1 MLVHGFP
8 FLDDPNILR
17 PGPNGK
23 TGSVVL
29 SYGECMIRITH
40 AIAIAEQELKEAF
53 LRASGPGGQNVNKLE
68 TAVQLR
74 FAAMASP
81 NLPDAVKQRL
91 VALAGRRMTQGGELI
106 ITAERHRMREA
117 NREEARQKLIA
128 LLRKAAL
135 PPPPPRKATKPTL
148 GSKVRR
154 LESKTRRGAV
164 KRLRHGAIDD

>member
-1 MLVHGFP
+1 
-8 FLDDPNILR
+8 
-17 PGPNGK
+17 
-23 TGSVVL
+23 
-29 SYGECMIRITH
+29 MIRVTP

-81 NLPDAVKQRL
+81 NLPDAMKQRL
-91 VALAGRRMTQGGELI
+91 LALAGRRMTQDGVLI
-106 ITAERHRMREA
+106 ITSERHRMREA
-117 NREEARQKLIA
+117 NREDARQKLIA

-135 PPPPPRKATKPTL
+135 PPPPPRKVTKPTF

-154 LESKTRRGAV
+154 LEAKTRRGTV
-164 KRLRHGAIDD
+164 KRLRGGPNED

>member
-1 MLVHGFP
+1 
-8 FLDDPNILR
+8 
-17 PGPNGK
+17 
-23 TGSVVL
+23 
-29 SYGECMIRITH
+29 MIRITP

-74 FAAMASP
+74 FAAMASS

-91 VALAGRRMTQGGELI
+91 VALAGRRMTQDGVLI
-106 ITAERHRMREA
+106 ITSERHRMREA
-117 NREEARQKLIA
+117 NREDARQKLVA

-148 GSKVRR
+148 GSKTRR

-164 KRLRHGAIDD
+164 KRLRGGAIDD

>member
-1 MLVHGFP
+1 MFYE
-8 FLDDPNILR
+8 IL
-17 PGPNGK
+17 
-23 TGSVVL
+23 
-29 SYGECMIRITH
+29 MIRITP
-40 AIAIAEQELKEAF
+40 AIAIAEHELKESF

-91 VALAGRRMTQGGELI
+91 IALAGRRMTQDGELI

-117 NREEARQKLIA
+117 NREEARQKLVL

-148 GSKVRR
+148 GSRTRR

-164 KRLRHGAIDD
+164 KRLRGGSIDD